1 MFFEFEIPSTAR
13 EQMID
18 VTEKLNEALARS
30 GAQNGLA
37 VAFVPHTTSA
47 LTINE
52 NADPA
57 VRRDLLQSLRGLV
70 PERGDYLHAE
80 GNSDAHLKAS
90 LFGSSV
96 TVLVVDGRLKLGT
109 WQSVFYCEF
118 DGPRRRKLWVQIL
131 KGDA

>member
-1 MFFEFEIPSTAR
+1 MFFEFEIPSATR

-18 VTEKLNEALARS
+18 VTPKLSEALARS
-30 GAQNGLA
+30 GVSDGLV

-52 NADPA
+52 NADPD
-57 VRRDLLQSLRGLV
+57 VRRDLLQSLRRLV

-90 LFGSSV
+90 FFGSSV
-96 TVLVVDGRLKLGT
+96 TVLAVDGRLKLGT

-118 DGPRRRKLWVQIL
+118 DGPRTRKLWVQVM
-131 KGDA
+131 KGGT